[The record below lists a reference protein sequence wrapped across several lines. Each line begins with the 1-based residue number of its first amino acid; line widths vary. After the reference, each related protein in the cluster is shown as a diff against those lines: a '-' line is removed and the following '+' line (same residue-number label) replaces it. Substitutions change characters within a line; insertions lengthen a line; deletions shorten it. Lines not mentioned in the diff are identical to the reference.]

1 MGTRTPYTATFHIEF
16 PRAGRVRNLAG
27 SVDVVIDPARQ
38 DPDDIMPAL
47 HQEIGRWLVTRAPG
61 MVGQDLQLIQERVDP
76 PAGFMRLNDG
86 LYGGVTW
93 AQTATRPLATP
104 EATQ

>member
-27 SVDVVIDPARQ
+27 TVALVIDPASQ

-86 LYGGVTW
+86 LYGGGTW
-93 AQTATRPLATP
+93 AQTSTTP
-104 EATQ
+104 ITPTQETA